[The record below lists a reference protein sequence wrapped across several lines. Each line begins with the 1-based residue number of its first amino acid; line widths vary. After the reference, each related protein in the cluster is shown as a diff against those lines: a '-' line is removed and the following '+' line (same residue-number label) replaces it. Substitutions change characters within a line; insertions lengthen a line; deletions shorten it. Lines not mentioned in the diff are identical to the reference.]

1 MKITF
6 NYEYYEILCE
16 IVFGFNTKST
26 RYKIDYLDE
35 DKNIHPFTLWAYLRN
50 LKWILVM
57 NKLLN
62 TPEINT
68 I

>member
-35 DKNIHPFTLWAYLRN
+35 NKKHTSLYL
-50 LKWILVM
+50 VG
-57 NKLLN
+57 LLEKSKMDTCN
-62 TPEINT
+62 E
-68 I
+68 